1 MRVEIFL
8 KLNHTYYDWFSHVLR
23 FSQMF
28 YRRSQML
35 SDVSSC
41 SQDAFG
47 CSKMFHRR
55 SQDDLKMFLRC
66 SNMSIDVLVG
76 LVYMGKM
83 YFLAPGPRINSLQH
97 EFPKK
102 GVFVNHPISHV
113 EIQT

>member
-1 MRVEIFL
+1 MYL
-8 KLNHTYYDWFSHVLR
+8 KKIKYFPTGQLLSEEGKTALLNKQKLIICRH
-23 FSQMF
+23 
-28 YRRSQML
+28 
-35 SDVSSC
+35 
-41 SQDAFG
+41 
-47 CSKMFHRR
+47 

-102 GVFVNHPISHV
+102 GVFVNHPISLV